1 MLGKEYKLN
10 YLMKYGDYI
19 IEIKLVIFQ
28 LLELIVMIEMQLLS

>member
-10 YLMKYGDYI
+10 YLMKSGVCI